1 MSLALSL
8 RTTGDIPQAQTKM
21 TADITQDKASFRGIE
36 QVYVIPFQT
45 ESAIPVSMGNTRLGN
60 RNVYINNPVIS
71 QTGLVPNNHSHLY
84 NFVVVPLST
93 NRVLA
98 YGKAFD
104 SGEVLTKEGRH
115 KNGVLKPSGLDDPET
130 SSDISFSLQAILE
143 TSDIEEINDKADQ
156 LIAAL
161 NGVVEVLQA
170 FEEVEILAFLD
181 VFATENE
188 IFACSYPTVYYM
200 QKSILG
206 AVSQYS
212 GTNPDAINA
221 LMPKLSQLES
231 ALSEV
236 GSKFPV
242 SYGVPEG
249 TVGMWWNGH
258 RFVRL
263 IENVNVSLVP
273 VSQYCY
279 PPSLW
284 YYSNSAI
291 KTSADESY
299 RNQYDPNNS
308 TWDKILAHYTHGTS
322 VTSDTRAVAIM
333 DQMQY
338 GDALVEFCFLEP
350 GENAAAAVNCPLK
363 GIVIGDQKDVDFSFS
378 PQATS
383 TAWFVYDNKI
393 SSGVT
398 LGGETSVQTL
408 VLPTA
413 SNQTV
418 HFAFEFENNT
428 SSAFRCQ
435 QGFIQPG
442 SRFYLAGEL
451 KPDGGTQPA
460 QENIPGVFYS
470 DHKTTVKIRVASLE
484 KAYNTV
490 PDLRDPQLE
499 IGVSVE
505 MDWRQ
510 VEPGGIK
517 LQF

>member
-1 MSLALSL
+1 
-8 RTTGDIPQAQTKM
+8 
-21 TADITQDKASFRGIE
+21 
-36 QVYVIPFQT
+36 
-45 ESAIPVSMGNTRLGN
+45 
-60 RNVYINNPVIS
+60 
-71 QTGLVPNNHSHLY
+71 
-84 NFVVVPLST
+84 
-93 NRVLA
+93 
-98 YGKAFD
+98 
-104 SGEVLTKEGRH
+104 
-115 KNGVLKPSGLDDPET
+115 
-130 SSDISFSLQAILE
+130 
-143 TSDIEEINDKADQ
+143 
-156 LIAAL
+156 
-161 NGVVEVLQA
+161 
-170 FEEVEILAFLD
+170 
-181 VFATENE
+181 
-188 IFACSYPTVYYM
+188 
-200 QKSILG
+200 
-206 AVSQYS
+206 
-212 GTNPDAINA
+212 
-221 LMPKLSQLES
+221 
-231 ALSEV
+231 
-236 GSKFPV
+236 
-242 SYGVPEG
+242 
-249 TVGMWWNGH
+249 
-258 RFVRL
+258 
-263 IENVNVSLVP
+263 
-273 VSQYCY
+273 
-279 PPSLW
+279 
-284 YYSNSAI
+284 
-291 KTSADESY
+291 
-299 RNQYDPNNS
+299 
-308 TWDKILAHYTHGTS
+308 
-322 VTSDTRAVAIM
+322 M

-517 LQF
+517 LPF